1 MLDEAKADA
10 VREAAVEMLLELRA
24 EYLAS
29 GISAMKHWD
38 QLHDRTL
45 MALRTSSNG
54 ETLTTAIRKGLNL
67 SASSS
72 RCSNA
77 IDRFVKVLDAD
88 PMLWLGMMESEIGY
102 LMARTRV
109 EAERRKAAREEG
121 K

>member
-1 MLDEAKADA
+1 MHDEQRADA
-10 VREAAVEMLLELRA
+10 VRDAAVEMLLELRA
-24 EYLAS
+24 EYLAN
-29 GISAMKHWD
+29 GANAMKHWD

-45 MALRTSSNG
+45 MALRTSANG
-54 ETLTTAIRKGLNL
+54 EQLTSALRRGLNL

-77 IDRFVKVLDAD
+77 IDRFVRVLDAD

-109 EAERRKAAREEG
+109 EAERRKAAREES